1 VSGEPAGAALD
12 LARMRRERGARLRAA
27 LERSELGA
35 LLLLGANNSR
45 FAAGV
50 HPMHADAA
58 RVAHERTA
66 VLFTRE
72 GAPHVFTPFPESAP
86 GELARDQLH
95 PPLWLESEAG
105 VGAAAR
111 ALRAVLGAG
120 LRGPLGVDEHSPA
133 TWFGLGKALGV
144 ELADAAAVLGAAKLV
159 KSADEL
165 ECIRR
170 AQRANESAMQIVQ
183 TRLRPGLR
191 QCDLSA
197 LFLEALFETEAT
209 GNCIDPI
216 WQVMEPSR
224 ALGPWT
230 THGDLAFPTCTTD
243 RILREGD
250 VIWVDTGID
259 YCGYASD
266 FGRTWIVGQPPRA
279 SARQRDQLRRW
290 RDVIDAV
297 LELVR
302 PGTTGLE
309 LVRRATA
316 VAGGRRPWPEHFYL
330 IHGIGTDP
338 AEMPLIGTDLGEAF
352 DESVVLAPGMVLV
365 LEPAIWDEGHGG
377 YRAEEIVAVSA
388 SGYTQLTSY
397 PYAPFAEDA

>member
-1 VSGEPAGAALD
+1 MSGAAFALD
-12 LARMRRERGARLRAA
+12 LARMRRERAHRLRAQ
-27 LERSELGA
+27 LERSPLGA
-35 LLLLGANNSR
+35 LLLLGSGNAR
-45 FAAGV
+45 FSAGL

-66 VLFTRE
+66 VLFPRS
-72 GAPHVFTPFPESAP
+72 GPPHVFTPFAETAPPELP
-86 GELARDQLH
+86 PECLH
-95 PPLWLESEAG
+95 PPLYFESEAG
-105 VGAAAR
+105 VTAAAR
-111 ALRAVLGAG
+111 ALRGALGAE
-120 LRGPLGVDEHSPA
+120 LRGPIGIDEPSPA
-133 TWFGLGKALGV
+133 AWFGLGKALGV
-144 ELADAAAVLGAAKLV
+144 ELADAAPVLAAAKLA
-159 KSADEL
+159 KSADEI

-170 AQRANESAMQIVQ
+170 AQRANESAMRPVQ
-183 TRLRPGLR
+183 RALRPGLR
-191 QCDLSA
+191 QSDLSA

-266 FGRTWIVGQPPRA
+266 FGRTWIAGSPPRA

-290 RDVIDAV
+290 REVIDAV

-302 PGTTGLE
+302 PGATGLE

-338 AEMPLIGTDLGEAF
+338 AEMPLVGTDLGEAF

-365 LEPAIWDEGHGG
+365 LEPAIWEDGHAG
-377 YRAEEIVAVSA
+377 YRGEEIVAVTPG
-388 SGYTQLTSY
+388 GYTQLSDY

>member
-1 VSGEPAGAALD
+1 MSEPALD
-12 LARMRRERGARLRAA
+12 LARMRRERSARLRAQ

-35 LLLLGANNSR
+35 LLLLGANNAR

-66 VLFTRE
+66 VLFARDA
-72 GAPHVFTPFPESAP
+72 APHVFTPFPETAP
-86 GELARDQLH
+86 PELPRAHLH
-95 PPLWLESEAG
+95 PPLRLESEAG
-105 VGAAAR
+105 VAAAAR
-111 ALRAVLGAG
+111 ALREALGGAP
-120 LRGPLGVDEHSPA
+120 RGPLGVDEHSPA
-133 TWFGLGKALGV
+133 TWFGLGRALDV
-144 ELADAAAVLGAAKLV
+144 ELADAGPVLAPAKLH
-159 KSADEL
+159 KNADEI
-165 ECIRR
+165 ECIHR
-170 AQRANESAMQIVQ
+170 AQRANESAMRSVQ
-183 TRLRPGLR
+183 AALRPGLR

-197 LFLEALFETEAT
+197 LFLEALYDTAAT

-216 WQVMEPSR
+216 WQVMPPDR
-224 ALGPWT
+224 AQGPWT

-259 YCGYASD
+259 YAGYASD
-266 FGRTWIVGQPPRA
+266 FGRTWIAGRPPRA

-290 RDVIDAV
+290 REVIDAV

-316 VAGGRRPWPEHFYL
+316 AAGGRRPWPEHFYL

-352 DESVVLAPGMVLV
+352 DESVVLSPGMVLV
-365 LEPAIWDEGHGG
+365 LEPAIWDEGQAG
-377 YRAEEIVAVSA
+377 YRGEEIVAVTPT
-388 SGYTQLTSY
+388 GYSRLSDY

>member
-1 VSGEPAGAALD
+1 VSGLD
-12 LARMRRERGARLRAA
+12 LARMRRERGARLRAE
-27 LERSELGA
+27 LERSELVA
-35 LLLLGANNSR
+35 LLLLGASNVR
-45 FAAGV
+45 FATGL

-58 RVAHERTA
+58 RVTHERSA
-66 VLFTRE
+66 VLFPRD
-72 GAPHVFTPFPESAP
+72 GAPHVFTPFAETAP
-86 GELARDQLH
+86 PELARDHVH
-95 PPLWLESEAG
+95 PPLWLESGAG
-105 VGAAAR
+105 VDEAAR
-111 ALRAVLGAG
+111 RLCDALGAR

-133 TWFGLGKALGV
+133 SWFGLGKALGV
-144 ELADAAAVLGAAKLV
+144 ELADAAPVLGPAKLA
-159 KSADEL
+159 KSEDEI

-170 AQRANESAMQIVQ
+170 AQRANEAAMRRVQ
-183 TRLRPGLR
+183 PALRPGLR

-197 LFLEALFETEAT
+197 LFLAALFETEAT

-243 RILREGD
+243 RVLREGD
-250 VIWVDTGID
+250 VVWVDTGID

-266 FGRTWIVGQPPRA
+266 FGRSWLIGQPPRA

-290 RDVIDAV
+290 REVIDAV
-297 LELVR
+297 LALVR

-309 LVRRATA
+309 LVRRATE

-338 AEMPLIGTDLGEAF
+338 AEMPLVGTDLGEAF
-352 DESVVLAPGMVLV
+352 DESVVLTPGMVLV
-365 LEPAIWDEGHGG
+365 LEPAIWDDGHGG
-377 YRAEEIVAVSA
+377 YRAEEIVAVTA
-388 SGYTQLTSY
+388 TGYDQLSDY

>member
-1 VSGEPAGAALD
+1 MSAALD
-12 LARMRRERGARLRAA
+12 LARMRRERDARLRAQ
-27 LERSELGA
+27 LERADLGG
-35 LLLLGANNSR
+35 LLLLSANNTR
-45 FAAGV
+45 FAVGI

-58 RVAHERTA
+58 RGVHERTA
-66 VLFTRE
+66 VLFPRD
-72 GAPHVFTPFPESAP
+72 GAPHVFTPFPETAP
-86 GELARDQLH
+86 PELGRERVH
-95 PPLWLESEAG
+95 PPLYFESEAG
-105 VGAAAR
+105 VTAAAR
-111 ALRAVLGAG
+111 ALRDALGSE

-144 ELADAAAVLGAAKLV
+144 ELADAAPPLAAAKLC

-170 AQRANESAMQIVQ
+170 AQRANESAMQRVQ
-183 TRLRPGLR
+183 AALRPGLR
-191 QCDLSA
+191 QSDLSA
-197 LFLEALFETEAT
+197 LFLEALYETEAT

-243 RILREGD
+243 RILRDGD

-266 FGRTWIVGQPPRA
+266 FGRTWIAGRPPRA

-290 RDVIDAV
+290 REVIDAV

-302 PGTTGLE
+302 PGATGLE

-330 IHGIGTDP
+330 IHGIGTEP

-365 LEPAIWDEGHGG
+365 LEPAIWDDGCAG
-377 YRAEEIVAVSA
+377 YRGEEIVAVTET
-388 SGYTQLTSY
+388 GYVQLTDY